1 MGIIFMAVMIL
12 MFPLIAAIWV
22 DIIELLHLQSMYE
35 HGRITF
41 WEYYELYGNYW
52 LKNTFVGFLNDRI
65 AEKIH
70 FSFF

>member
-1 MGIIFMAVMIL
+1 MSIVLLIFFGLI
-12 MFPLIAAIWV
+12 FPLFAVIWV
-22 DIIELLHLQSMYE
+22 DIIELLHLHFMYE
-35 HGRITF
+35 NGRITF

-70 FSFF
+70 LSIF

>member
-1 MGIIFMAVMIL
+1 MGIIFMTVMIL
-12 MFPLIAAIWV
+12 MLPLLAAIWV